1 MLNYFPWKKQ
11 VPWLGRVNSDFYKAF
26 HKICLKLFKKDGPRF
41 PRVQSHATNLKNG
54 NSNAKQNTFEVKQ
67 QTHLCSSS
75 FTRGSNPKFGW
86 QCRCLFRTLPE
97 RFILCVME
105 RFSENSGKKMV
116 IIFARKVSDLL
127 IFDVKKTHLHV
138 SLVSSEKAIRWNFA
152 IFV

>member
-1 MLNYFPWKKQ
+1 
-11 VPWLGRVNSDFYKAF
+11 
-26 HKICLKLFKKDGPRF
+26 
-41 PRVQSHATNLKNG
+41 
-54 NSNAKQNTFEVKQ
+54 
-67 QTHLCSSS
+67 
-75 FTRGSNPKFGW
+75 
-86 QCRCLFRTLPE
+86 
-97 RFILCVME
+97 ME